1 MNARLPVLL
10 LLLTALAGCGTR
22 SIIVP
27 VTRPAPIDVHRCDRV
42 LILPCDISKLRK
54 EYSVRDGIRNDARTF
69 APRAVSN
76 DIDHSLHAELAST
89 GQTEYISDTSISI
102 ADLLSTPGKVSGELL
117 RTLRQTYDVSCV
129 LAVQLL
135 EAQYNESILTAPIQS
150 AYASNN
156 SEKRVRM
163 ARGFLVLGVLLID
176 VVEGRVT
183 FADSIRSEISRET
196 HATDKDPPEVD
207 IADMQWMLVNQAAMR
222 IAEAT
227 QPLPDREIVTFLL
240 DDDVPAIEHAIGMA
254 ELGRWPSAAAVLDS
268 VAVEAGERE
277 GSDVIWYNLGLARQ
291 YAGNFSAAMKAFET
305 ALRIKESGRYRAA
318 IERLLQAEEEYL
330 ERANQG
336 L

>member
-27 VTRPAPIDVHRCDRV
+27 VTRPAAIDVHRCSRV
-42 LILPCDISKLRK
+42 LIASIDTSMARVTSMAPVLPGH
-54 EYSVRDGIRNDARTF
+54 SVDSFTAGGIAKDLNTALPAALTNTGQ
-69 APRAVSN
+69 AEWVAGPAVSGRG
-76 DIDHSLHAELAST
+76 LFRTT
-89 GQTEYISDTSISI
+89 GKI
-102 ADLLSTPGKVSGELL
+102 SGEFVQQL
-117 RTLRQTYDVSCV
+117 RREYGVSCV
-129 LAVQLL
+129 LAVTLR
-135 EAQYNESILTAPIQS
+135 EARYDESMLSATIQS
-150 AYASNN
+150 TVTPG
-156 SEKRVRM
+156 SEKRVRQ
-163 ARGFLVLGVLLID
+163 ARASLVIDILLID
-176 VVEGRVT
+176 AIEGRVA
-183 FADSIRSEISRET
+183 FADSMRSDLSRET
-196 HATDKDPPEVD
+196 RASDQEPPEMD

-254 ELGRWPSAAAVLDS
+254 ELGRWPSAVAVLDS
-268 VAVEAGERE
+268 VAAEAGERE